1 MSDPIQQPSSQPS
14 SSAKPLWVAVSLLG
28 AAVLAM
34 GGTMLYQ
41 RSPAAVANASPPAIS
56 APAAGETAQ
65 KPAAMAANDTPTKPV
80 VQHTQPA
87 HRDAPAAKQLAAAAN
102 GAAPSSVP
110 VPLPTPSSQAR
121 ACIDCGSVESVTPVQ
136 RSIKP
141 SGPGIG
147 AVAGGV
153 LGAVLGNQVGQGNGK
168 TVATLLGAVGGG
180 FAGNAIENN
189 VRKETVY
196 AVSVR
201 MDDGSRRSVELA
213 QAPSVGSRVTLEGSA
228 LRLADGTV
236 LRAPAAVV
244 NQPPSQNQNQS
255 R

>member
-1 MSDPIQQPSSQPS
+1 MTNPNQQSSSQSS
-14 SSAKPLWVAVSLLG
+14 SSAKPLWIAVGLLG

-41 RSPAAVANASPPAIS
+41 RSPAAVASTTPLAIT
-56 APAAGETAQ
+56 APAASDTAQ
-65 KPAAMAANDTPTKPV
+65 KPAQVALNDSATKPV
-80 VQHTQPA
+80 VQHTQPT
-87 HRDAPAAKQLAAAAN
+87 HRDAPVTKSPAVVAHS

-110 VPLPTPSSQAR
+110 VPLPVAQAR
-121 ACIDCGSVESVTPVQ
+121 ACSDCGSVESVTPVQ

-153 LGAVLGNQVGQGNGK
+153 LGAVLGTQVGQGNGK

-196 AVSVR
+196 EVSVR
-201 MDDGSRRSVELA
+201 MEDGSRRSIELA
-213 QAPSVGSRVTLEGSA
+213 QSPSVGSRVTLEGSS

-244 NQPPSQNQNQS
+244 NQPPSQTQNQS